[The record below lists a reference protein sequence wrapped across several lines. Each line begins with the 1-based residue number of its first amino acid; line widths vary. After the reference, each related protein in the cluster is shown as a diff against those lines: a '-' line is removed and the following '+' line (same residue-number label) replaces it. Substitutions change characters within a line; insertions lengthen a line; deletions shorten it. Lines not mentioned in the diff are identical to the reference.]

1 MHIGPGILNK
11 ANKSESNS
19 RTAPMGVEIY
29 AGDLLSTN
37 KLKNTDATS
46 NLHNDQRNIEQ
57 SQISKADGPSVW
69 VIYYRRK
76 IAPNI

>member
-1 MHIGPGILNK
+1 
-11 ANKSESNS
+11 
-19 RTAPMGVEIY
+19 MGVEIY

-57 SQISKADGPSVW
+57 SQISKADGPSGVGDLQQ
-69 VIYYRRK
+69 
-76 IAPNI
+76 AQNSA